1 MAVAI
6 LLPAA
11 VFSAV
16 SLALLLESER
26 ESARRSV
33 YESVKLVSQA
43 VDRELSRAESSLQVL
58 ASSEKL
64 AREDLP
70 GFHERLVRNQ
80 ATTGTWTL
88 LTDAQGQ
95 LLLSSLEPYGTPLPR
110 RTDPGEVPRILAQ
123 PGATVSS
130 LFVGARVKRPIVA
143 IHVPVRAASGNQYVL
158 SQAFMP
164 EYFNRVLAQAQPP
177 GHWLIGLFDQKGV
190 TIARTHR
197 AQEFVGTPAN
207 AELVKAAQ
215 SRALGELRHTSREG
229 IEVFDVFLRSPM
241 SGWTV
246 AIGVPVANLDS
257 PALHA
262 VALAG
267 MGLLVTLMVG
277 VWLALA
283 NGKRLADAITR
294 AAQAAGMIGRAEL
307 EPARGL
313 RLAEIDSLHEAMQ
326 QAHQDLMREKDAR
339 ADAEAG
345 RAALYASEQA
355 ARALAEA
362 QNKAKDDFLAML
374 GHELRNPLSA
384 IAGAVE
390 VVKLRGGD
398 AASVQQAHEVIAR
411 QSHHLSH
418 IVDDLL
424 DVSRV
429 MSGKIRLTLEPI
441 DLSAKVRRV
450 LATLDAAG
458 RTGAH
463 VVQLQLEEAW
473 INADLTRLDQIVTN
487 LLVNAFKYTPDGG
500 TVTVQV
506 QALGDEAVLT
516 VTDTGVGMDAALL
529 PTIFDVFVQGSPALD
544 RAQGGLGIGLS
555 LVRQL
560 MSLHGASITAASG
573 GPGQGSSFVA
583 RFVRIAAPVSPA
595 VPQAPAAQR
604 NLRVLLVEDH
614 PDARDTLCELLQLS
628 GHECL
633 TASDGL
639 EGIARAVQESPD
651 VAIVDIGLP
660 GLNGY
665 EVAARL
671 RADPATRGM
680 KLVALTGYGQE
691 QDRRR
696 ALDAGFD
703 AHLVKPINVDQM
715 LRLLQELAAGG

>member
-16 SLALLLESER
+16 SLALLLQSER
-26 ESARRSV
+26 DSARRSV
-33 YESVKLVSQA
+33 YESVKLVSLA
-43 VDRELSRAESSLQVL
+43 VDRELFRAESSLQVL

-64 AREDLP
+64 AREDLA
-70 GFHERLVRNQ
+70 GFHERLARNQ

-88 LTDAQGQ
+88 LTDANGQ
-95 LLLSSLEPYGTPLPR
+95 LLMSSAEPYGTPLPR
-110 RTDPGEVPRILAQ
+110 RTNPGEVPRILAQ
-123 PGATVSS
+123 PGATVSG
-130 LFVGARVKRPIVA
+130 LFIGARAKRPIVT
-143 IHVPVRAASGNQYVL
+143 INVPVHAANGTPYVL

-164 EYFNRVLAQAQPP
+164 EYFNQVLAQAQLPSN
-177 GHWLIGLFDQKGV
+177 WLIGLFDRQGV

-197 AQEFVGTPAN
+197 PEEFVGKPAN
-207 AELVKAAQ
+207 AELVKFAQ
-215 SRALGELRHTSREG
+215 SRPLGELRHKSREG
-229 IEVFDVFLRSPM
+229 IDVFDVFMRSSL

-246 AIGVPVANLDS
+246 AIGVPAAELDA

-277 VWLALA
+277 VWLALV
-283 NGKRLADAITR
+283 NGRRLADSITR
-294 AAQAAGMIGRAEL
+294 AAQAAGMIGRAGIV
-307 EPARGL
+307 PARGL
-313 RLAEIDSLHEAMQ
+313 RLAELDRLHEAMHE
-326 QAHQDLMREKDAR
+326 AHVVLVREKDAR
-339 ADAEAG
+339 LEAEAG

-355 ARALAEA
+355 ARALAES

-390 VVKLRGGD
+390 VVKRRSGEP
-398 AASVQQAHEVIAR
+398 AALQQAHDVIAR
-411 QSHHLSH
+411 QTHHLSH

-424 DVSRV
+424 DVSRI
-429 MSGKIRLTLEPI
+429 MSGKIRLALEPV

-458 RTGAH
+458 RTSAH
-463 VVQLQLEEAW
+463 NVELQLEEAW
-473 INADLTRLDQIVTN
+473 VSADITRLDQIVTN
-487 LLVNAFKYTPDGG
+487 LLGNAFKYTPDGG
-500 TVTVQV
+500 TVSVQV

-516 VTDTGVGMDAALL
+516 VTDTGVGIEAALL
-529 PTIFDVFVQGSPALD
+529 PSIFDVFVQGTPALD
-544 RAQGGLGIGLS
+544 WAQGGLGIGLA

-560 MSLHGASITAASG
+560 MGLHGASITAVSG

-583 RFVRIAAPVSPA
+583 RFARIAAPVLPA
-595 VPQAPAAQR
+595 APDATAAQR
-604 NLRVLLVEDH
+604 SLRVLLVEDH
-614 PDARDTLCELLQLS
+614 PDARQTLCELLQLS
-628 GHECL
+628 GHECF

-639 EGIARAVQESPD
+639 EGIAKAAQERPD

-665 EVAARL
+665 EVAGRL
-671 RADPATRGM
+671 RAEPATRGI

-691 QDRRR
+691 QDRLR

-703 AHLVKPINVDQM
+703 AHLVKPVNVDQM
-715 LRLLQELAAGG
+715 LKLLQELAAPG